1 MKKLLLILCV
11 SLFTM
16 SACNK
21 EGDSP
26 NDSST
31 AGWKLGGT
39 DFSQVL
45 FRKVPSG
52 VFVAYQVWDKI
63 PTSAESAANSNTFVA
78 LNGVSVL
85 FKSAPTASG
94 KYKIVVTPDPS
105 TLNADEMMISV
116 EDKTRNKRYAST
128 ATTVLADVTVNG
140 WKLTIKV
147 PTTKVLQQGL
157 LGGETL
163 DFSCTLVEQ

>member
-26 NDSST
+26 NDQSI
-31 AGWKLGGT
+31 AGWTLGGSN
-39 DFSQVL
+39 FSQVL
-45 FRKVPSG
+45 SQKVPSG
-52 VFVAYQVWDKI
+52 VFVAYQAWDKI
-63 PTSAESAANSNTFVA
+63 PTSAESAANSNSFVA

-85 FKSAPTASG
+85 FKSTPTAG
-94 KYKIVVTPDPS
+94 KYKIVITPDPS
-105 TLNADEMMISV
+105 MLNADELMISV

-128 ATTVLADVTVNG
+128 ATSVLADVTVNG
-140 WKLTIKV
+140 GKVTIKV